1 MAYPFI
7 PIEHR
12 EYPNTF
18 LVNTAVSLIGSN
30 WNGEYNENFDKLY
43 PEFVDRFFGIKK
55 TVDQF
60 KQKGELTLSS
70 PEDEL
75 TFTFRP
81 DKANL
86 RVGRKKYHTFVET
99 IMPELVPLKAFM
111 FGAREIDNLENLQVR
126 KLNIFPIQ
134 ADSDDEII
142 QNANDVYRYLYTQ
155 DLMTEVSVAAI
166 PNNSP
171 WILDF
176 RRASFASDEFNVTIR
191 IGIAKSQGAEKSY
204 NVVMDSS
211 VVCAQQKEIGEGA
224 IDRLLIRMNDQL
236 FNAFH
241 WCVADEIIKLMKQE
255 VKV

>member
-1 MAYPFI
+1 MTYPFVQ
-7 PIEHR
+7 IEHR

-30 WNGEYNENFDKLY
+30 WNGEYNESFDKLY

-134 ADSDDEII
+134 ADSDEEIK
-142 QNANDVYRYLYTQ
+142 QNANDVYRYLFRQ
-155 DLMTEVSVAAI
+155 DLISEVTVAPI
-166 PNNSP
+166 PNDSS

-176 RRASFASDEFNVTIR
+176 RRASFANDEFKVTIR
-191 IGIAKSQGAEKSY
+191 IGIAKSQGTEKSY

-211 VVCAQQKEIGEGA
+211 VVCAQQKKIGEGA
-224 IDRLLIRMNDQL
+224 IDRLLIRLNDQL

>member
-18 LVNTAVSLIGSN
+18 LANTAVSLIGNN
-30 WNGEYNENFDKLY
+30 WNGGYNENFDKLY
-43 PEFVDRFFGIKK
+43 PEFVDRFFGVKK

-60 KQKGELTLSS
+60 RQKGELTLSS

-81 DKANL
+81 NKANL
-86 RVGRKKYHTFVET
+86 KVGRKKYRTFVET
-99 IMPELVPLKAFM
+99 IMPKLFPLKAFM

-126 KLNIFPIQ
+126 KLNLFPIQ
-134 ADSDDEII
+134 ADSDEEII

-155 DLMTEVSVAAI
+155 DLMSEVSVAAI

-176 RRASFASDEFNVTIR
+176 RKASFANDEFKVTIR
-191 IGIAKSQGAEKSY
+191 IGIAKSQGTEKSY

-224 IDRLLIRMNDQL
+224 IDRILIRLNDQL

-241 WCVADEIIKLMKQE
+241 GCVADEIIKLMKQE

>member
-1 MAYPFI
+1 MSYPFV
-7 PIEHR
+7 PIEHK

-18 LVNTAVSLIGSN
+18 LVNTAVSLIASN

-43 PEFVDRFFGIKK
+43 PEFVDRFFDMKK

-60 KQKGELTLSS
+60 KQKGEMSLSS
-70 PEDEL
+70 PEDDV

-111 FGAREIDNLENLQVR
+111 FGARELETLENLQVR
-126 KLNIFPIQ
+126 KLNVFPIQ
-134 ADSDDEII
+134 ADSDEEIK
-142 QNANDVYRYLYTQ
+142 QNANEVYRYLYKK
-155 DLMTEVSVAAI
+155 DLMAEVSVASI

-176 RRASFASDEFNVTIR
+176 RRGVFVNDKYEVTIR
-191 IGIAKSQGAEKSY
+191 IGIAKSQGDEKSY

-211 VVCAQQKEIGEGA
+211 VVCSQKKEIGEGA
-224 IDRLLIRMNDQL
+224 IDRLLIQLNDQL

-241 WCVADEIIKLMKQE
+241 WCVADEIIKLMEQE

>member
-1 MAYPFI
+1 MAYPFV

-18 LVNTAVSLIGSN
+18 LVNTAVSLIASS

-43 PEFVDRFFGIKK
+43 PEFVDRFFGVKK
-55 TVDQF
+55 TADQF
-60 KQKGELTLSS
+60 KQKGELSLSS
-70 PEDEL
+70 PEDEV

-99 IMPELVPLKAFM
+99 IMPDLVPLKVFM
-111 FGAREIDNLENLQVR
+111 FDAREIENLENLQVR

-134 ADSDDEII
+134 ADSDEEIK
-142 QNANDVYRYLYTQ
+142 QNANEVYRYLFKQ
-155 DLMTEVSVAAI
+155 GLMSEVSVAPI
-166 PNNSP
+166 PDNSF

-176 RRASFASDEFNVTIR
+176 RRATFANDEYNVTIR
-191 IGIAKSQGAEKSY
+191 IGIAKSQGTENGY

-211 VVCAQQKEIGEGA
+211 VVCAQKKEIGEGA
-224 IDRLLIRMNDQL
+224 IDRLLIRLNDQL

-241 WCVADEIIKLMKQE
+241 WCVADEIIKLMEQE

>member
-18 LVNTAVSLIGSN
+18 LVNTAVSLIASD
-30 WNGEYNENFDKLY
+30 WNGEFNENFDKLY
-43 PEFVDRFFGIKK
+43 PEFVDRFFEIKK
-55 TVDQF
+55 TVNQF
-60 KQKGELTLSS
+60 KEKGEMSLSS
-70 PEDEL
+70 PEDEVIY
-75 TFTFRP
+75 TFRP

-99 IMPELVPLKAFM
+99 IMPKLVPLKVFM
-111 FGAREIDNLENLQVR
+111 FGTREIENLENLQVR

-134 ADSDDEII
+134 ADSDEEIK
-142 QNANDVYRYLYTQ
+142 QNANEVYRYIFKQ
-155 DLMTEVSVAAI
+155 DLMAEVFVAPI

-176 RRASFASDEFNVTIR
+176 RRATFVNDEYKVTIR

-204 NVVMDSS
+204 NV
-211 VVCAQQKEIGEGA
+211 
-224 IDRLLIRMNDQL
+224 IDFL
-236 FNAFH
+236 F
-241 WCVADEIIKLMKQE
+241 V
-255 VKV
+255 